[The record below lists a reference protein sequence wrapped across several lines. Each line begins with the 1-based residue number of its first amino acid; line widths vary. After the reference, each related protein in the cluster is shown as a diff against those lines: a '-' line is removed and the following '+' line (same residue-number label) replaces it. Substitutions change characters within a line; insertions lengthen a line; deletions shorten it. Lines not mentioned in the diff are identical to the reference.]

1 MGRSS
6 PGEAASNNVWRF
18 EVQAPRV
25 LQAFCLPGHAQALT
39 CEGKDYVT
47 DANGMVRT
55 EQVIPERYEVA
66 TLAGPLGM
74 KAYPLPEGGSDAAY
88 LAIPSHLAGA
98 VSNWITTCEGFVA
111 TRHSAEAGQFLER
124 YFQSNFVYR
133 IDAKLKRYPDPLI
146 QFMEQREGFCVHFA
160 SAATLMLRAHGIPAR
175 VVAGFASFGYDPWLK
190 RWVVREREGHS
201 WVELWD
207 ESRKQWLVMD
217 PTPASGRPS
226 AYGGAHLFRRML
238 DYAITG
244 WARLIVW
251 IKTANFL
258 VVIAEAG
265 IWCFDLL
272 YHFIRTPL
280 GWLVILTVCGGLWW
294 QHKRR
299 LLRISPE
306 ERDRL
311 RLIQQM
317 NRQMKKRVPATLRR
331 LETESWSGWLKRI
344 EGKIPDEHYQDL
356 RSCVEAY
363 QCLRYRTRTR

>member
-1 MGRSS
+1 
-6 PGEAASNNVWRF
+6 
-18 EVQAPRV
+18 
-25 LQAFCLPGHAQALT
+25 
-39 CEGKDYVT
+39 
-47 DANGMVRT
+47 
-55 EQVIPERYEVA
+55 
-66 TLAGPLGM
+66 
-74 KAYPLPEGGSDAAY
+74 
-88 LAIPSHLAGA
+88 
-98 VSNWITTCEGFVA
+98 
-111 TRHSAEAGQFLER
+111 
-124 YFQSNFVYR
+124 
-133 IDAKLKRYPDPLI
+133 
-146 QFMEQREGFCVHFA
+146 MEQREGFCVHFA